1 MKSLILA
8 IFLIV
13 LGVGYFAW
21 EVSKASASPIC
32 PGDANGD
39 NVVNILDLSLTVSN
53 LYKGTAPYQ
62 YGDVNGDMIVTQADL
77 DLELANYGRQCL
89 VVGGLA
95 QD

>member
-8 IFLIV
+8 IFLII
-13 LGVGYFAW
+13 LGVGYFVK
-21 EVSKASASPIC
+21 EVNASAIC

-62 YGDVNGDMIVTQADL
+62 YGDVNGDQIVTMDDL
-77 DLELANYGRQCL
+77 YLEAANYGRVCL
-89 VVGGLA
+89 PVGGLA
-95 QD
+95 TD

>member
-8 IFLIV
+8 IFLII
-13 LGVGYFAW
+13 LGIGYFWREAY
-21 EVSKASASPIC
+21 ASPVC

-62 YGDVNGDMIVTQADL
+62 YGDVNGDSIVTMADL
-77 DLELANYGRQCL
+77 YLERDNYGRQCMFI
-89 VVGGLA
+89 GGLA